1 MDKKVVE
8 NKIRRSV
15 KQEHDR
21 NQKRLDKKTTSFISL
36 RIQYNLSIRNQKTN
50 EEFQISDIEDY
61 MDESPVALIGGPG
74 AGKSTLLL
82 KMAVQLSEKN
92 LDNCAAMIPIYVQ
105 CGLLSSYDRLEDEI
119 HLSGYSEEEK
129 KYLWENGKLCL
140 LFDGINE
147 AVNVEMGKLLRDV
160 VNLSE
165 EYPECRYVI
174 NCRAIEFPI
183 WASSYFEPYSILPV
197 KDEQIRTQFCKEF
210 GDVTGEK
217 YYTELINSSHNY
229 LFELCKN
236 PLLLSLV
243 IRIISQ
249 SMDSIEEFSFSQIKG
264 KGDIYR
270 EFCRSLI
277 QHELKKIKRERE
289 SYFEI
294 IRDRLFTTLAY
305 YMQANNK
312 VYISREE
319 MEVVIRNMPYG
330 KGRETDYI
338 KFISSS
344 SSGEKSLWYREI
356 AEDVIKSSFF
366 NLHLLETK
374 ESVYISF
381 IHQSFQEFYAG
392 KYMADNNTVHDK
404 KYVEYLLTMHN
415 RRNWDSIEFSC
426 SLDSTNTIIKYVMIY
441 AIINEDT
448 DALILFAKCIDGNES
463 LKNNCAIVEDCCI
476 WLLDA
481 FKYWNVAYKYEL
493 IYAAEK
499 LLSYVGTDF
508 PERLIEDVKY
518 FSDKYAGEYLLTEY
532 PESMDFSQL
541 KQVIIEGN
549 DSAKM
554 NAIYTLGKRKWARQD
569 VEVVRDYLFTLIAEC
584 IADQKEQA
592 VKALKNLIENNT
604 SLNINDNMY
613 QTLINIVK
621 NKNETARTRTYTL
634 NILAE
639 IGKPNAI
646 NVLMDYLKDKTN
658 PYRDSA
664 SWSLQELVLH
674 VKKNESSQEYIRDFY
689 YTCLINESDDQT
701 GMYSKGNLV
710 YTLSKLESGRLINPI
725 KEWLSTQKEAYVQED
740 GINAIGCL
748 GGINEV
754 DYLIPFTRSEDPV
767 IRAKAYKGL
776 VDIGYELSESELERI
791 KNDRYSIVNII
802 IMKYIERNESDENK
816 LELKE
821 LMNLSEDNNKSE
833 IFSQNYENVNNVVNY
848 NC

>member
-1 MDKKVVE
+1 
-8 NKIRRSV
+8 
-15 KQEHDR
+15 
-21 NQKRLDKKTTSFISL
+21 
-36 RIQYNLSIRNQKTN
+36 
-50 EEFQISDIEDY
+50 
-61 MDESPVALIGGPG
+61 
-74 AGKSTLLL
+74 
-82 KMAVQLSEKN
+82 
-92 LDNCAAMIPIYVQ
+92 
-105 CGLLSSYDRLEDEI
+105 
-119 HLSGYSEEEK
+119 
-129 KYLWENGKLCL
+129 
-140 LFDGINE
+140 
-147 AVNVEMGKLLRDV
+147 
-160 VNLSE
+160 
-165 EYPECRYVI
+165 
-174 NCRAIEFPI
+174 
-183 WASSYFEPYSILPV
+183 
-197 KDEQIRTQFCKEF
+197 
-210 GDVTGEK
+210 
-217 YYTELINSSHNY
+217 
-229 LFELCKN
+229 
-236 PLLLSLV
+236 
-243 IRIISQ
+243 
-249 SMDSIEEFSFSQIKG
+249 MDSIDEFSFSQIKG

-392 KYMADNNTVHDK
+392 KYMAGNNTVHDK

-802 IMKYIERNESDENK
+802 IMKYIERNEADENK

-848 NC
+848 N

>member
-15 KQEHDR
+15 KQVHDR

-92 LDNCAAMIPIYVQ
+92 LDNYAAMIPIYVQ

-249 SMDSIEEFSFSQIKG
+249 SMDSIDEFSFSQIKG

-392 KYMADNNTVHDK
+392 KYMAGNNTVHDK

-499 LLSYVGTDF
+499 LL
-508 PERLIEDVKY
+508 
-518 FSDKYAGEYLLTEY
+518 
-532 PESMDFSQL
+532 Q
-541 KQVIIEGN
+541 
-549 DSAKM
+549 
-554 NAIYTLGKRKWARQD
+554 
-569 VEVVRDYLFTLIAEC
+569 
-584 IADQKEQA
+584 
-592 VKALKNLIENNT
+592 
-604 SLNINDNMY
+604 
-613 QTLINIVK
+613 
-621 NKNETARTRTYTL
+621 
-634 NILAE
+634 
-639 IGKPNAI
+639 
-646 NVLMDYLKDKTN
+646 
-658 PYRDSA
+658 
-664 SWSLQELVLH
+664 
-674 VKKNESSQEYIRDFY
+674 
-689 YTCLINESDDQT
+689 
-701 GMYSKGNLV
+701 
-710 YTLSKLESGRLINPI
+710 
-725 KEWLSTQKEAYVQED
+725 
-740 GINAIGCL
+740 
-748 GGINEV
+748 
-754 DYLIPFTRSEDPV
+754 
-767 IRAKAYKGL
+767 
-776 VDIGYELSESELERI
+776 
-791 KNDRYSIVNII
+791 SI
-802 IMKYIERNESDENK
+802 M
-816 LELKE
+816 
-821 LMNLSEDNNKSE
+821 
-833 IFSQNYENVNNVVNY
+833 
-848 NC
+848 

>member
-15 KQEHDR
+15 KQVHDR

-50 EEFQISDIEDY
+50 EEFQISDIENY

-82 KMAVQLSEKN
+82 KMAVQISEKN

-249 SMDSIEEFSFSQIKG
+249 SMDSIEEFSFSRIKG

-356 AEDVIKSSFF
+356 AE
-366 NLHLLETK
+366 
-374 ESVYISF
+374 
-381 IHQSFQEFYAG
+381 
-392 KYMADNNTVHDK
+392 
-404 KYVEYLLTMHN
+404 
-415 RRNWDSIEFSC
+415 
-426 SLDSTNTIIKYVMIY
+426 
-441 AIINEDT
+441 
-448 DALILFAKCIDGNES
+448 
-463 LKNNCAIVEDCCI
+463 
-476 WLLDA
+476 
-481 FKYWNVAYKYEL
+481 
-493 IYAAEK
+493 
-499 LLSYVGTDF
+499 
-508 PERLIEDVKY
+508 
-518 FSDKYAGEYLLTEY
+518 
-532 PESMDFSQL
+532 
-541 KQVIIEGN
+541 
-549 DSAKM
+549 
-554 NAIYTLGKRKWARQD
+554 
-569 VEVVRDYLFTLIAEC
+569 
-584 IADQKEQA
+584 
-592 VKALKNLIENNT
+592 
-604 SLNINDNMY
+604 
-613 QTLINIVK
+613 
-621 NKNETARTRTYTL
+621 
-634 NILAE
+634 
-639 IGKPNAI
+639 IGRA
-646 NVLMDYLKDKTN
+646 
-658 PYRDSA
+658 
-664 SWSLQELVLH
+664 H
-674 VKKNESSQEYIRDFY
+674 V
-689 YTCLINESDDQT
+689 
-701 GMYSKGNLV
+701 
-710 YTLSKLESGRLINPI
+710 
-725 KEWLSTQKEAYVQED
+725 
-740 GINAIGCL
+740 
-748 GGINEV
+748 
-754 DYLIPFTRSEDPV
+754 
-767 IRAKAYKGL
+767 
-776 VDIGYELSESELERI
+776 
-791 KNDRYSIVNII
+791 
-802 IMKYIERNESDENK
+802 
-816 LELKE
+816 
-821 LMNLSEDNNKSE
+821 
-833 IFSQNYENVNNVVNY
+833 
-848 NC
+848 